1 MKTLLNA
8 MFTGILLFSSAAF
21 AAGQPITATELAD
34 IEKQGKSAVISTHA
48 DWCSTCKKQDKVLS
62 DFMKDPDYKNVVF
75 YKVDYDNQKE
85 LLKALKV
92 RSQSTII
99 VYKNGKEV
107 SRATGDTKEAALAK
121 LTRQAI

>member
-8 MFTGILLFSSAAF
+8 MFTGLFLFVSAAF
-21 AAGQPITATELAD
+21 AAGQPIAAAELAD

-48 DWCSTCKKQDKVLS
+48 DWCSTCRAQDKVLS
-62 DFMKDPDYKNVVF
+62 NFMKDPDYKNVVF
-75 YKVDYDNQKE
+75 YQVDYDNQKD
-85 LLKALKV
+85 LLKTLKV

-107 SRATGDTKEAALAK
+107 ARATGDTKEAALSK

>member
-1 MKTLLNA
+1 MNMFMKSIISGSFFIA
-8 MFTGILLFSSAAF
+8 SSVF
-21 AAGQPITATELAD
+21 AAGQPITLAELAD

-48 DWCSTCKKQDKVLS
+48 EWCSTCKTQDKVLAG
-62 DFMKDPDYKNVVF
+62 FMKDPEYKNVIF
-75 YKVDYDNQKE
+75 YQVDYDNQKD

-92 RSQSTII
+92 RTQSTII

-107 SRATGDTKEAALAK
+107 ARATGDTREAALSK

>member
-1 MKTLLNA
+1 MKTLLRA
-8 MFTGILLFSSAAF
+8 MFTGLFLFASAAF
-21 AAGQPITATELAD
+21 AAGQPITAAELAD

-48 DWCSTCKKQDKVLS
+48 DWCSTCKAQDKVLS
-62 DFMKDPDYKNVVF
+62 NFMKDPDYKNVVF
-75 YKVDYDNQKE
+75 YQVDYDNQKD
-85 LLKALKV
+85 LLKTLKV

-107 SRATGDTKEAALAK
+107 ARATGDTKEAALSK

>member
-8 MFTGILLFSSAAF
+8 MFTALFLFSSAAF
-21 AAGQPITATELAD
+21 AAGQPITAAELAD

-48 DWCSTCKKQDKVLS
+48 DWCSTCKAQDKVLS
-62 DFMKDPDYKNVVF
+62 NFMKDPDYKNVVF
-75 YKVDYDNQKE
+75 YQVDYDNQKD
-85 LLKALKV
+85 LLKTLKV

-99 VYKNGKEV
+99 VFKNGKEV
-107 SRATGDTKEAALAK
+107 ARATGDTKEAALSK

>member
-1 MKTLLNA
+1 
-8 MFTGILLFSSAAF
+8 
-21 AAGQPITATELAD
+21 
-34 IEKQGKSAVISTHA
+34 
-48 DWCSTCKKQDKVLS
+48 
-62 DFMKDPDYKNVVF
+62 MKDPDYKNVVF
-75 YKVDYDNQKE
+75 YQLDYDNQKD

-107 SRATGDTKEAALAK
+107 ARATGDTKEAALSK

>member
-8 MFTGILLFSSAAF
+8 MFIGILLFSSAAF

-75 YKVDYDNQKE
+75 YQVDYDNQKE

-107 SRATGDTKEAALAK
+107 ARATGETKEAALAK

>member
-1 MKTLLNA
+1 MKTLLKA
-8 MFTGILLFSSAAF
+8 MFTAILLFSFAVF

-48 DWCSTCKKQDKVLS
+48 DWCSTCKKQDKVLAN
-62 DFMKDPDYKNVVF
+62 FMKDPDYKNVVF
-75 YKVDYDNQKE
+75 YQVDYDNQKD
-85 LLKALKV
+85 LLKALNV

-107 SRATGDTKEAALAK
+107 ARATGDTKEAALSK

>member
-1 MKTLLNA
+1 MKTLLKA
-8 MFTGILLFSSAAF
+8 MFTGILLCSSAVF

-48 DWCSTCKKQDKVLS
+48 DWCSTCKKQDKVLAN
-62 DFMKDPDYKNVVF
+62 FMKDPDYKNVVF
-75 YKVDYDNQKE
+75 YQVDYDNQKD
-85 LLKALKV
+85 LLKALNV

-107 SRATGDTKEAALAK
+107 ARATGDTKEAALSK

>member
-75 YKVDYDNQKE
+75 YQVDYDNQKE

-107 SRATGDTKEAALAK
+107 ARATGETKEAALAK

>member
-1 MKTLLNA
+1 MKILLKA
-8 MFTGILLFSSAAF
+8 IFTGLFLFSSVTF
-21 AAGQPITATELAD
+21 AAGQPITATQLAD

-48 DWCSTCKKQDKVLS
+48 DWCSTCKAQDKVLAK
-62 DFMKDPDYKNVVF
+62 FMKEPDYKNIVF
-75 YKVDYDNQKE
+75 YQVDYDNQKD
-85 LLKALKV
+85 LLKTLKV

-107 SRATGDTKEAALAK
+107 ARATGDTKEAALSK

>member
-1 MKTLLNA
+1 MKNLLNA
-8 MFTGILLFSSAAF
+8 MFTGILLLSSAAF

-48 DWCSTCKKQDKVLS
+48 DWCSTCKAQDIVLS
-62 DFMKDPDYKNVVF
+62 NFMKDPDYKNVVF
-75 YKVDYDNQKE
+75 YQVDYDNQKD

-107 SRATGDTKEAALAK
+107 ARATGDTKEAALAK

>member
-1 MKTLLNA
+1 MKTLLKA
-8 MFTGILLFSSAAF
+8 MFTGILLFSSAVF

-48 DWCSTCKKQDKVLS
+48 DWCSTCKKQDKVLAN
-62 DFMKDPDYKNVVF
+62 FMKDPDYKNVVF
-75 YKVDYDNQKE
+75 YQVDYDNQKD
-85 LLKALKV
+85 LLKALNV

-107 SRATGDTKEAALAK
+107 ARATGDTKQAALSK

>member
-1 MKTLLNA
+1 MKTLLKA

-75 YKVDYDNQKE
+75 YQVDYDNQKE

-107 SRATGDTKEAALAK
+107 ARATGDTKEAALAK

>member
-62 DFMKDPDYKNVVF
+62 DLMKDPDYKNVVF
-75 YKVDYDNQKE
+75 YQVDYDNQKD

-107 SRATGDTKEAALAK
+107 ARATGETKEAALAK

>member
-1 MKTLLNA
+1 MKTLFKA
-8 MFTGILLFSSAAF
+8 MFTGILLFSSAVF
-21 AAGQPITATELAD
+21 AAGQPISAAELAD

-48 DWCSTCKKQDKVLS
+48 DWCSTCKKQDKVLANL
-62 DFMKDPDYKNVVF
+62 MKDPDYKNVVF
-75 YKVDYDNQKE
+75 YQVDYDNQKD
-85 LLKALKV
+85 LLKTLKV

-107 SRATGDTKEAALAK
+107 ARATGDTKEAALSK

>member
-8 MFTGILLFSSAAF
+8 MFTGILLLSSAAF

-48 DWCSTCKKQDKVLS
+48 DWCSTCKKQDIVLS
-62 DFMKDPDYKNVVF
+62 NFMKDPEYKNVVF
-75 YKVDYDNQKE
+75 YQVDYDNQKD

-107 SRATGDTKEAALAK
+107 ARATGDTKESALAK

>member
-8 MFTGILLFSSAAF
+8 MFAGLFLFASAAF
-21 AAGQPITATELAD
+21 AAGQPITAAELAD

-48 DWCSTCKKQDKVLS
+48 DWCSTCKAQDKVLS
-62 DFMKDPDYKNVVF
+62 NFMKDPDYKNVVF
-75 YKVDYDNQKE
+75 YQVDYDNQKD
-85 LLKALKV
+85 LLKTLKV

-107 SRATGDTKEAALAK
+107 ARATGDTKEAALSK